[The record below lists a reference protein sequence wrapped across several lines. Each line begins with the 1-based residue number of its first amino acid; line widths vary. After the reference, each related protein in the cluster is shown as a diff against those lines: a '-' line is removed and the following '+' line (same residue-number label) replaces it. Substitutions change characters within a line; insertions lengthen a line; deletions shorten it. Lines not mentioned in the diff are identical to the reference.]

1 MVFTGRAD
9 VAERL
14 AAIATEAGSRLLPA
28 RPEPVL
34 DLGQWF
40 FADGDTLRRRC
51 ADSLASLPAIC

>member
-14 AAIATEAGSRLLPA
+14 AAIAAAASARLLTA
-28 RPEPVL
+28 RPEARL

-40 FADGDTLRRRC
+40 FADAETLRQRC
-51 ADSLASLPAIC
+51 ADSLALTV